1 MMIAKNYN
9 LLSETGIHEDRHMP
23 VSMWAQRKALPCGAK
38 PAKYRRNDEV
48 RKKLHFATIMVTDSG
63 KNHQWMLHAANKS
76 QERDPIL
83 HSLKLSPHKTLTNY
97 KGKTEWRNL
106 VTSPW
111 TKWPKR
117 TCHSG
122 AADSYVPDRVSP
134 GGQSPPGRNAQSE
147 PRHGAHT
154 AQTKGRSPKGQT
166 VIFKNTEVTRQTDG
180 VTRSKLKGTK
190 DSN

>member
-38 PAKYRRNDEV
+38 PAKYRRND
-48 RKKLHFATIMVTDSG
+48 DSG

-106 VTSPW
+106 VTSTW

-154 AQTKGRSPKGQT
+154 AQTKGRSPKEQT
-166 VIFKNTEVTRQTDG
+166 VIFKNIEVTRQTDG